1 MSERH
6 RLFDWRFLLA
16 LALVMAVAG
25 TAISGLYTQRD
36 NRRKDAQITALVAQF
51 KHSQRVDQHNAA
63 IFAANQKR
71 MLDYNITLAE
81 RQRDLLKYL
90 NAHGIKLPVR
100 YLTVPNP
107 PHLVPNTNRPGGGSG
122 SNPPPSSAPGP
133 GKSGDHG
140 KGHPK
145 NPNRPIVAL
154 VTDPLCGLVNKDPCL

>member
-36 NRRKDAQITALVAQF
+36 NRHKDAQITALVAQF

-71 MLDYNITLAE
+71 MLDYTTTLAE
-81 RQRDLLKYL
+81 RQRDLLQYL
-90 NAHGIKLPVR
+90 NKHGIKLPVR

-107 PHLVPNTNRPGGGSG
+107 PHLVPGVRPGSGGT
-122 SNPPPSSAPGP
+122 NPPPSNSP
-133 GKSGDHG
+133 GKSHGHG
-140 KGHPK
+140 KGRPK

-154 VTDPLCGLVNKDPCL
+154 IPDPLCGLVNKDLCP